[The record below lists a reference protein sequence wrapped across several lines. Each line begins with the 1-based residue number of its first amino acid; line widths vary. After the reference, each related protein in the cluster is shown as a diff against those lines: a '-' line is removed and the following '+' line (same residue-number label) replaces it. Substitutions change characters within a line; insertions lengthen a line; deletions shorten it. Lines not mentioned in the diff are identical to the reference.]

1 MKHLP
6 KMELITLY
14 SARTGK
20 KIRKVTKVTLPG
32 GCVVTFTETLPRRLA
47 IPQAMEVCRKRSGP

>member
-1 MKHLP
+1 
-6 KMELITLY
+6 MELITLY